1 MAGRNMRHVVRAPE
15 EIIIYFSLP
24 IMFVLVFGYVF
35 GSGMSVPGG
44 GNYREFLL
52 PGVFVMTM
60 LYGLGATASAIAAD
74 AGRGVVDRFRSLPMA
89 RSALLSGRAGADLVR
104 ACLEMTTLVV
114 CGLLVGWQ
122 WRDGVGPALTA
133 VALILLLRV
142 AMTWVGILFGLL
154 VPNPDTV
161 AVVVFPL
168 AFPLTAL
175 SNVFVAPELMP
186 DWLGA
191 IAAWNPLS
199 ATVAAARDLFGNP
212 GLSGDSW
219 PARHALELAVA
230 WPLAL
235 IAVTAP
241 ARCAA
246 TGGSAADTGS
256 IGGMKSGRGR
266 SRAPMLPGPSRPV
279 GRRRSAPTFGPTR
292 RGLAAPAWPLSTGRA
307 SHLARTPVTAAGSRR
322 PADPR
327 PLDLA
332 AATFRSLGQRTKGR
346 SEQQPLP
353 VVGLKDGTA

>member
-1 MAGRNMRHVVRAPE
+1 MRALADGWLMAGRNMRHVVRAPE
-15 EIIIYFSLP
+15 EIILYFSLP
-24 IMFVLVFGYVF
+24 IVFVLVFGYVF
-35 GSGMSVPGG
+35 GSGMSVPGD

-60 LYGLGATASAIAAD
+60 LYGLGATASAIAVD

-114 CGLLVGWQ
+114 CGLLVGWH
-122 WRDGVGPALTA
+122 WRDGVGPALAA

-168 AFPLTAL
+168 AFPLSAL

-199 ATVAAARDLFGNP
+199 ATVAAARDLFGNL
-212 GLSGDSW
+212 GLGGDSW
-219 PARHALELAVA
+219 PARHALELAIV

-235 IAVTAP
+235 IAV
-241 ARCAA
+241 
-246 TGGSAADTGS
+246 
-256 IGGMKSGRGR
+256 
-266 SRAPMLPGPSRPV
+266 
-279 GRRRSAPTFGPTR
+279 
-292 RGLAAPAWPLSTGRA
+292 AAPAAVRRYRRLGR
-307 SHLARTPVTAAGSRR
+307 
-322 PADPR
+322 
-327 PLDLA
+327 
-332 AATFRSLGQRTKGR
+332 
-346 SEQQPLP
+346 
-353 VVGLKDGTA
+353 